1 MHEISPSQLAARCR
15 NIQPD
20 GSHEPFCFEL
30 VRRAIVE
37 GSSLCWYY
45 LHNQYYSLVRYWVS
59 RRAPPDPDTID
70 DLTQDALSA
79 FWRSYTP
86 DKLAR
91 ARGLGDVLAYLK
103 SCAASAA
110 AQARRKAKRNVV
122 EAEWDERV
130 VDACV
135 STRSAEASALQ
146 QLADQRL
153 WAVIEACCN
162 DERER
167 LVARLIFVE
176 GIKPRHVAE
185 RFPDLFPDV
194 SDVYRVKR
202 NLLERLRRDPNLRRM
217 RKKGRDERL
226 ME

>member
-1 MHEISPSQLAARCR
+1 MQETSPAQLAAHCR

-20 GSHEPFCFEL
+20 ASHEPFCFEL
-30 VRRAIVE
+30 FRRAIVE
-37 GSSLCWYY
+37 GCSLSWHY

-59 RRAPPDPDTID
+59 RRAPSDSDTID
-70 DLTQDALSA
+70 DLTQDAFAA
-79 FWRSYTP
+79 FWRFYTP

-91 ARGLGDVLAYLK
+91 ADGLGDILSYLK
-103 SCAASAA
+103 SCAASAVS
-110 AQARRKAKRNVV
+110 QARRKAEHRVL
-122 EAEWDERV
+122 EAEWDEQT

-146 QLADQRL
+146 QVAAQRL
-153 WAVIEACCN
+153 WTVVAACCN

-167 LVARLIFVE
+167 LVARLIFRA

-185 RFPDLFPDV
+185 QFPDLFPDV

-202 NLLERLRRDPNLRRM
+202 NLLDRLRRNPNLRGM
-217 RKKGRDERL
+217 RKNGRDERL
-226 ME
+226 MK

>member
-20 GSHEPFCFEL
+20 DSHEPFCFEL
-30 VRRAIVE
+30 FRCAIAE
-37 GSSLCWYY
+37 GSALCWHY
-45 LHNQYYSLVRYWVS
+45 LYSQYYSLVRYWVS
-59 RRAPPDPDTID
+59 RRAPPDPDTTD

-86 DKLAR
+86 DKLAH

-122 EAEWDERV
+122 EAEWNERV

-146 QLADQRL
+146 QVAAQRL
-153 WAVIEACCN
+153 WTVVAACCN

-176 GIKPRHVAE
+176 GIKPRQVAE
-185 RFPDLFPDV
+185 QFPDLFPDV

-202 NLLERLRRDPNLRRM
+202 NLLERLRRDPTLRRM

>member
-20 GSHEPFCFEL
+20 ASHEPFCFEL
-30 VRRAIVE
+30 FRRAIAE
-37 GSSLCWYY
+37 GSSLCWDY

-59 RRAPPDPDTID
+59 RRAPSDPDTID
-70 DLTQDALSA
+70 DLTQDAFIA
-79 FWRSYTP
+79 FLRFYTP

-91 ARGLGDVLAYLK
+91 ADGLGKVLSYLK
-103 SCAASAA
+103 SCAASAVS
-110 AQARRKAKRNVV
+110 QARRKAEKIL
-122 EAEWDERV
+122 ETEWDERV

-146 QLADQRL
+146 QVAAQRL
-153 WAVIEACCN
+153 WAVIAACCN

-167 LVARLIFVE
+167 MVARLIFLA

-185 RFPDLFPDV
+185 QFPDLFPDV

-202 NLLERLRRDPNLRRM
+202 NLLERLRRDPTLRRI
-217 RKKGRDERL
+217 RKNGRDERL
-226 ME
+226 MK